1 MRAKLLFSS
10 GFTLIELLI
19 SILVVSILFGLGYA
33 NFRRYSQ
40 KHSVWTVARQIE
52 VDLRKAQS
60 YAMAGKGSCPSGY
73 LLGYQLRWIG
83 SASYQLRGICKSG
96 NDNLYI
102 NISDVSISSSF
113 SIVNFNYPTDF
124 SGLEGIVF
132 YVPKG
137 NTGLSTPKQ
146 IIVSLSTG
154 LFPVVIDVSP
164 GGEIFVSEQ

>member
-19 SILVVSILFGLGYA
+19 SILVVSILFSLGYA

-40 KHSVWTVARQIE
+40 KQSVWTVARQIE
-52 VDLRKAQS
+52 GDLRKAQS

-73 LLGYQLRWIG
+73 LLGYQLLWIG
-83 SASYQLRGICKSG
+83 STSYQLRGICRSG
-96 NDNLYI
+96 NDNIYI
-102 NISDVSISSSF
+102 NSSDVFVSNSF
-113 SIVNFNYPTDF
+113 LVDNFNSPADS
-124 SGLEGIVF
+124 SGLYGIVF

-146 IIVSLSTG
+146 IIVSLSDR
-154 LFPVVIDVSP
+154 LFPVTINVSP
-164 GGEIFVSEQ
+164 GGEISVSEQ